1 MENDIFENNIAI
13 IIPQDG
19 KEIVV
24 PEKQEEKF
32 HYETFNRINKK
43 IIPGI
48 IDDLIIDIRAFSGYN
63 LIVIAAAKNYAVF
76 MKTHNLQVSNE
87 IYLSVPS
94 KVTKEQYESINN
106 MLQKLKNTIIYVFV
120 CEKNEVDVVFT
131 KPIASYVMNTKYETK
146 YLDDIK
152 EISIVDLKSNYHK

>member
-19 KEIVV
+19 KEIIV
-24 PEKQEEKF
+24 PEKKEEKF
-32 HYETFNRINKK
+32 HYETFDRINKN
-43 IIPGI
+43 IVPGI
-48 IDDLIIDIRAFSGYN
+48 IDDLIIDKKAFSGYN

-76 MKTHNLQVSNE
+76 ISTHNLQVSNE
-87 IYLSVPS
+87 LYLSVPS
-94 KVTKEQYESINN
+94 KVTQEQYESINN
-106 MLQKLKNTIIYVFV
+106 MIQKLKDKIIYVFV

-131 KPIASYVMNTKYETK
+131 KTIASYVMNTEYEVK

-152 EISIVDLKSNYHK
+152 EVSIIEKENKIIK

>member
-19 KEIVV
+19 KEIIV
-24 PEKQEEKF
+24 PKKKEEKF
-32 HYETFNRINKK
+32 HYETFDRINKN
-43 IIPGI
+43 IVPGI
-48 IDDLIIDIRAFSGYN
+48 IDDLIIDKKAFSGYN

-76 MKTHNLQVSNE
+76 INAHNLKVSNE
-87 IYLSVPS
+87 LYLSVPS
-94 KVTKEQYESINN
+94 KVTQEQYESINN
-106 MLQKLKNTIIYVFV
+106 MIQKLKDKIIYVFV

-131 KPIASYVMNTKYETK
+131 KPIASYVMNTEYEVK

-152 EISIVDLKSNYHK
+152 EISIIEKENKIIK